1 MAKTPLL
8 EVKNLHA
15 SIADKPILRGL
26 NLTIEE
32 GEVHALMGPNGS
44 GKSTLSNVL
53 MGHPAYEV
61 TEGEIWFRGENIT
74 EREPDERARA
84 GIFLAFQYP
93 TSIPGVS
100 MGNFL
105 LASVKAVRGAENVQ
119 LLKFRKELNAKMQEL
134 GIAKEFAKRYVNEG
148 FSGGEKKRCEILQ
161 MALLQPRL
169 ALLDE
174 TDSGLDID
182 ALKVVAEG
190 VNRQMNP
197 EMGAL
202 VITHYQ
208 RLLNYIKP
216 HRVHVIVAG
225 RIVESGGPEVA
236 LRLEENGYDELLK
249 AHNQPAEP
257 LEAVG
262 A

>member
-1 MAKTPLL
+1 MAKTPLI
-8 EVKNLHA
+8 EIKNLHA
-15 SIADKPILRGL
+15 EIDGKPILRGL
-26 NLTIEE
+26 NLTIQE

-44 GKSTLSNVL
+44 GKSTLSNVI
-53 MGHPAYEV
+53 MGHPAYEI
-61 TEGEIWFRGENIT
+61 TEGEIIFRGENIT
-74 EREPDERARA
+74 EADPDERAQA

-100 MGNFL
+100 LGNFL
-105 LASVKAVRGAENVQ
+105 LASVKAIRGADNVK
-119 LLKFRKELNAKMQEL
+119 LLPFRKELMSTMDEL
-134 GIAKEFAKRYVNEG
+134 GINKNFARRYVNDG

-161 MALLQPRL
+161 MALLKPKL

-190 VNRQMNP
+190 VNKQLGG

-208 RLLNYIKP
+208 RLLDHIKP
-216 HRVHVIVAG
+216 HFVHVIVAG
-225 RIVESGGPEVA
+225 KIVQSGGPEVA
-236 LRLEENGYDELLK
+236 LQLEEQGYDELLK
-249 AHNQPAEP
+249 AHGLPPEP
-257 LEAVG
+257 VNA
-262 A
+262 